1 MTEYVKYAVL
11 LLVLAAVQKTLIFL
25 LKATSFDITPD
36 IVLIG
41 LVYIGIRKGKITG
54 SVGGF
59 LIGMVIDFFSFS
71 FLGLM
76 ALSKASA
83 GFLAG
88 FFNDENKI
96 ERFSKSYIFVII
108 VFVCSLVNNILYFAL
123 YYQGMPLSFADVSMR
138 YIIPTAVYTA
148 LISILPLMI
157 ISKRVSIR

>member
-1 MTEYVKYAVL
+1 MAEYVRYAVL
-11 LLVLAAVQKTLIFL
+11 LVILAIVQKTLIWL
-25 LKATSFDITPD
+25 LAVTSYDITPD

-41 LVYIGIRKGKITG
+41 LVYIGIQKGKITS

-59 LIGMVIDFFSFS
+59 LIGLILDFFSFS

-88 FFNDENKI
+88 FFNNENKI
-96 ERFSKSYIFVII
+96 DRYTKSYIFVII
-108 VFVCSLVNNILYFAL
+108 VFVCSLVNNFLYFAL
-123 YYQGMPLSFADVSMR
+123 YYQGTLLSFADILLR

-148 LISILPLMI
+148 LISILPLI
-157 ISKRVSIR
+157 FLKKRSFIR